1 MIINLLMN
9 KLMPKLVI
17 VVIIVV
23 VVFSQAWISE
33 PYSAKMLVEHPL
45 PTFTT
50 SDLTDHKAIKVDLS

>member
-1 MIINLLMN
+1 
-9 KLMPKLVI
+9 MPKLVI

-23 VVFSQAWISE
+23 GVFSQAWISE